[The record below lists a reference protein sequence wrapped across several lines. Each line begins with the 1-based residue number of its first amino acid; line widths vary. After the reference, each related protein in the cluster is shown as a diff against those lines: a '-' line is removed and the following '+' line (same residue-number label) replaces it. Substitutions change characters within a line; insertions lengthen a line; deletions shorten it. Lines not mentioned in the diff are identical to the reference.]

1 MVRALL
7 LALLFATTAGD
18 APPSDASR
26 RIERFNLEIGA
37 TGLLDD
43 AQRAKAIRDSFHQA
57 LSTLDIGA
65 LRDEELKRFFV
76 AALNASS
83 LARDRSIA
91 LVARRAF
98 DELDA
103 RHALAEKDYGN
114 MQGLYIRLREFD
126 AARGFREAFGPR
138 ASMEEVPSVDIAPNF
153 DAARP
158 SQFAVIDAQHLL
170 LRNAPTSGDFV
181 LVIADPACHFTR
193 DAVISITDDPQLH
206 AYFAQHS
213 KWLAPDGLSL
223 RLDEMVDWNRALPD
237 YALSLVND
245 VHAWDGVD
253 YWDTPTF
260 YFYEGGRGALT
271 IRGWPPAGHLAELKE
286 AIRQTDR

>member
-1 MVRALL
+1 MVGTLLALL
-7 LALLFATTAGD
+7 LATTAGT
-18 APPSDASR
+18 PPSDPSQM
-26 RIERFNLEIGA
+26 IDRFNREMGA
-37 TGLLDD
+37 TGLLQD
-43 AQRAKAIRDSFHQA
+43 AERATAIRASFHA
-57 LSTLDIGA
+57 TLSTLDVAA
-65 LRDEELKRFFV
+65 LDDEELRAFFV

-83 LARDRSIA
+83 LARDRGLG

-103 RHALAEKDYGN
+103 RNALAGKDYGN
-114 MQGLYIRLREFD
+114 MQGLYVRLRDFD
-126 AARGFREAFGPR
+126 QARRFREAFGSR
-138 ASMEEVPSVDIAPNF
+138 ASMEGMPSIDIAPGF
-153 DAARP
+153 DATRP
-158 SQFAVIDAQHLL
+158 SQFAVIDGQHLL
-170 LRNAPTSGDFV
+170 LRNAPTGGDFI

-193 DAVISITDDPQLH
+193 DAVISIADDPQLH

-245 VHAWDGVD
+245 VHAWRGVD

-260 YFYEGGRGALT
+260 YFFKSGRVVRT
-271 IRGWPPAGHLAELKE
+271 IRGWPPEGHLAELKE
-286 AIRQTDR
+286 AIMRTGR